1 MRVIISPPGRLS
13 GTVVQPLYGPGILIP
28 QKTRRRSLSLRQ
40 GGEKARL
47 PLPCPRNPARKMSG

>member
-28 QKTRRRSLSLRQ
+28 QKTRRRSLSL
-40 GGEKARL
+40 